1 MHIKIVSPEYSRAEI
16 DNEIQKEIFRS
27 LEIEKATEA
36 ERVNVARA
44 EAQMIKGHKTI
55 PSLGKCVAVMPAR
68 EYFRLVKKYGHNEV
82 HSREFLSYFN
92 KKMPELSPNKA

>member
-1 MHIKIVSPEYSRAEI
+1 MHIKIAQPEYSREEI
-16 DNEIQKEIFRS
+16 DNEVKKEIFRS
-27 LEIEKATEA
+27 LEIEKATEV
-36 ERVNVARA
+36 ERVNIARA

-68 EYFRLVKKYGHNEV
+68 EYFRLIKKYGHEGV

-92 KKMPELSPNKA
+92 KKMPDLSPNRA